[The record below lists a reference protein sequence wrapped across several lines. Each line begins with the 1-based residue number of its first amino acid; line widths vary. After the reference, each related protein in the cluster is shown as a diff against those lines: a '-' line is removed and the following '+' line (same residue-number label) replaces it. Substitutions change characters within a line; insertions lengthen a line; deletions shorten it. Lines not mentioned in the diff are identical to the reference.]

1 MHIASARLTVLFE
14 DPFWIGIYE
23 RTHDGRYEVCKITF
37 GAEPKDYEVH
47 AFYLENYDRFTISP
61 ALSAETPAPQRVSPK
76 RLQRQARQA
85 TAKRGIG
92 TKAQQALKMQQEAGK
107 LQRRQRSHAQREAEA
122 QRQFEVRQEKRREK
136 HRGH

>member
-23 RTHDGRYEVCKITF
+23 RTRNGQYEVCKITF

-47 AFYLENYDRFTISP
+47 TFYLENYDCFTFSP
-61 ALSAETPAPQRVSPK
+61 ALSAETPAPQRISPK

-85 TAKRGIG
+85 TATRGIG

-122 QRQFEVRQEKRREK
+122 QRQFEIRQEKRREK

>member
-23 RTHDGRYEVCKITF
+23 RTRNGQYEVCKITF

-47 AFYLENYDRFTISP
+47 TFYLENYDRFTFSP

-76 RLQRQARQA
+76 RLQQQARQS
-85 TAKRGIG
+85 TSEHGIG

-107 LQRRQRSHAQREAEA
+107 LQRRQRSRAQREAEA
-122 QRQFEVRQEKRREK
+122 PAAI
-136 HRGH
+136 